1 MSATT
6 RPPGRTST
14 PDRRRTALLRC
25 GSVAA
30 AVAGLGFGVPGVV
43 GVGYLAEHGEVWR
56 LFGLPTYGEGPFD
69 AVGLPASVPLLGA
82 FVAVCAAET
91 GLAVLLWRGRGRRPA
106 LLLLPVELVFW
117 TGFAL
122 PFGPP
127 LGLARTAAVLLAGP
141 RPRPGR
147 RHREGVPGSATL

>member
-6 RPPGRTST
+6 RPPGRPSP
-14 PDRRRTALLRC
+14 PDRWRTALLRG

-30 AVAGLGFGVPGVV
+30 AVAGLGFGVPGVI
-43 GVGYLAEHGEVWR
+43 GLGYLAEHGRVWH

-69 AVGLPASVPLLGA
+69 AVGLPASVPLLAA

-91 GLAVLLWRGRGRRPA
+91 GLAVLLWRGRGRGAA

-117 TGFAL
+117 IGFAL
-122 PFGPP
+122 PVGPA
-127 LGLARTAAVLLAGP
+127 LGLARTAAVLAAGS
-141 RPRPGR
+141 RPRR
-147 RHREGVPGSATL
+147 REGVPGSATL